1 MRGNPCSVHPPS
13 VLGKKDSCCGR
24 KDKHVEVEDH
34 GNGYMFVGT
43 SDISQANRLLDE
55 YVDNP
60 EDYVFAAVVWYEGRA
75 CAVWLTDEPGG
86 AWEGSLDATGR
97 PIPR

>member
-1 MRGNPCSVHPPS
+1 M
-13 VLGKKDSCCGR
+13 LKKDSPCGR

-43 SDISQANRLLDE
+43 SDIKQATRLVEE

-60 EDYVFAAVVWYEGRA
+60 EDYVFAARVWNKEARA
-75 CAVWLTDEPGG
+75 CCVWLADTPGAVWDG
-86 AWEGSLDATGR
+86 ALDSLGR
-97 PIPR
+97 PVKR